1 MGVVSRK
8 ALGTRYVQAS
18 RIPNLRVG
26 VRQKDVDARQ
36 GEEADAG
43 GGAQKAEGYRG
54 GDCRSCLCCRVGVAE
69 GRRGLSV
76 VREGD
81 SDN

>member
-43 GGAQKAEGYRG
+43 GGGAKG
-54 GDCRSCLCCRVGVAE
+54 
-69 GRRGLSV
+69 
-76 VREGD
+76 
-81 SDN
+81 